1 MFGLVPGSSS
11 ESASSSSMNWMKNL
25 KNRSLTSDCSDV
37 TDNFRGRSSEAKKPK
52 PPGIPKSSAA
62 SLVGLPAAPP
72 TPSVQAFIAPGAV
85 QFGNVTN
92 FKQYRST
99 RPALL
104 EELNALLNSRL
115 QKDAVTDDAR
125 MHNFQVY
132 REAFQR
138 FIDDFNIYKQFLTSV
153 KHEYDSHI
161 EKFAYEIRTVTSL
174 RTELATKEQE
184 YGMLLRTVERAQEHK
199 MVDIDNEKRGL
210 EKNLKEQAVALKNLQ
225 SDNVRLTAAANKA
238 IKDFE
243 ELRAT
248 CNTLTNS
255 LSRLE
260 AERRV
265 NQATQAAK
273 VHEFIALKSTAQ
285 KSLDEIDRLRHDKH
299 DLESLQS
306 QMVSQDVVTDHQVTI
321 DTMRSEMK
329 VRDGVHKDL
338 IYRYSLLKQMI
349 DITWNQHVPVAV
361 KNKDKANKE
370 ANPAPNAKAPTFK
383 EQTDEQLK
391 KLKDLGD
398 YTESPRVL
406 VETLLSQVIELEKTN
421 SESNPSSGGAGNS
434 FGNANAANNIDGEH
448 CCLSS
453 TCLNCLLLFHSI
465 SLLCAMNEADGG
477 FMSLL
482 MLYYLLFLLS
492 CSFAILLSLLQ
503 ERSSCLRKSS
513 VLLGRTSLEWGMTKI
528 IMNTTHMLI
537 TSIITDTVG
546 MTKKQHQ
553 CLELPSSTMSIM
565 HCILPTARH

>member
-1 MFGLVPGSSS
+1 MFGLVPGGD
-11 ESASSSSMNWMKNL
+11 ESASRGSSTSMNWMKNL
-25 KNRSLTSDCSDV
+25 KGRSLTSDCSDI
-37 TDNFRGRSSEAKKPK
+37 TDNFRGSTTEQKKPK
-52 PPGIPKSSAA
+52 PPGNPKSSTAG
-62 SLVGLPAAPP
+62 VFPTPPP
-72 TPSVQAFIAPGAV
+72 TSNPNGATLSTVQ

-104 EELNALLNSRL
+104 EELNAILNSRL

-161 EKFAYEIRTVTSL
+161 EKFAYEIRTVTAL

-199 MVDIDNEKRGL
+199 MVDIDNEKRAL
-210 EKNLKEQAVALKNLQ
+210 EKSLKEQAAVLKNLQ
-225 SDNVRLTAAANKA
+225 LDNVRLTSAATKA

-299 DLESLQS
+299 DLEAMQS
-306 QMVSQDVVTDHQVTI
+306 QMVSQDVVTEHQVTI
-321 DTMRSEMK
+321 DNLRSEIK
-329 VRDGVHKDL
+329 TKELTHKDL
-338 IYRYSLLKQMI
+338 IYRYSLLKQTI
-349 DITWNQHVPVAV
+349 DMTWSQHVPAAV
-361 KNKDKANKE
+361 KNKDKERNAN
-370 ANPAPNAKAPTFK
+370 AAPNAKAPSFK
-383 EQTDEQLK
+383 QQTEEELK
-391 KLKDLGD
+391 KLKDLGNH
-398 YTESPRVL
+398 TSSARVL
-406 VETLLSQVIELEKTN
+406 VETLLNQIIDLQKTN
-421 SESNPSSGGAGNS
+421 NESNPSSVGGSNS
-434 FGNANAANNIDGEH
+434 FGNANAAHNIDG
-448 CCLSS
+448 
-453 TCLNCLLLFHSI
+453 
-465 SLLCAMNEADGG
+465 
-477 FMSLL
+477 
-482 MLYYLLFLLS
+482 
-492 CSFAILLSLLQ
+492 
-503 ERSSCLRKSS
+503 K
-513 VLLGRTSLEWGMTKI
+513 
-528 IMNTTHMLI
+528 
-537 TSIITDTVG
+537 
-546 MTKKQHQ
+546 
-553 CLELPSSTMSIM
+553 
-565 HCILPTARH
+565 